1 MSRAAIATR
10 PVKYVPERPSRT
22 PVPST
27 LVGPRSGTYGEPFGV
42 LLIEDNDDEVVV
54 IQHTLKRAG
63 LTDDPHVVRDGR
75 AALDVLLGPNNS
87 AVAAPPFTHVP
98 DVILLDLG
106 LPKLSG
112 LIVLRRIKEDARVSD
127 VPVVVLSGADD
138 EGMAQTCMNLGAN
151 MYIVKPISYV
161 HVMNIIVAV
170 EKHWLAVENF
180 HRFDVQWR
188 ERIAASDACL

>member
-1 MSRAAIATR
+1 MPATTTATR
-10 PVKYVPERPSRT
+10 PVRYVQEPLSRT
-22 PVPST
+22 PAST
-27 LVGPRSGTYGEPFGV
+27 TSLAPLSRSWGEPFGV
-42 LLIEDNDDEVVV
+42 LLVEDNDDEIVVV
-54 IQHTLKRAG
+54 QHTLKRAG
-63 LTDDPHVVRDGR
+63 LTDGPHVVRDGR
-75 AALDVLLGPNNS
+75 AALDVLLGPNGC
-87 AVAAPPFTHVP
+87 AAAAPPLTDVP

-112 LIVLRRIKEDARVSD
+112 LIVLRRIKEDARISD

-138 EGMAQTCMNLGAN
+138 EGMAQTCMNLGAD

-180 HRFDVQWR
+180 RGFDAQWS
-188 ERIAASDACL
+188 ERIAASDTCL